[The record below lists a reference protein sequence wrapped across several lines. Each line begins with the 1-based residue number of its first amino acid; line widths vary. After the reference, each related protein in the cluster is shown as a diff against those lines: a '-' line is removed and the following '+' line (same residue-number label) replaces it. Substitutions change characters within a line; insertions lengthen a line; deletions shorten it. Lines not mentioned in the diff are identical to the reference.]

1 MAVAEASFKIV
12 KVSISLGWTVAKGFD
27 IPLIPPSSTGT
38 PSITINGL
46 LDADI
51 EEPPRT
57 RIVAPAPGA
66 PPSVITLTPAALPTN
81 ISVADVTAPFT
92 ILSAPATSCVL
103 YPIKDTTN
111 VAP

>member
-92 ILSAPATSCVL
+92 ILSALIAVTDPVKSFFLAV
-103 YPIKDTTN
+103 P
-111 VAP
+111 